1 MQTVTASAQG
11 MVSQAN
17 KWREGKER
25 ARTPDWSS
33 YVRRFS
39 NLLLHIIPRDRFLH
53 HSFDFQSGFN
63 TTVDAISMSSHC
75 GEQDDDDKTTQRQS
89 RAAAAAAAN
98 RRPK

>member
-17 KWREGKER
+17 KWREAKER
-25 ARTPDWSS
+25 ERTPDWSS

-39 NLLLHIIPRDRFLH
+39 NLLHIIPRERFLH
-53 HSFDFQSGFN
+53 LSFDFRSGLGGFN
-63 TTVDAISMSSHC
+63 TTVDAISMSSHH
-75 GEQDDDDKTTQRQS
+75 GEQDDDEKTTQRQS
-89 RAAAAAAAN
+89 RAAAAAN